1 MYYTRL
7 IDRYLLEWSQSDG
20 HKPLLLRGARQ
31 VGKSTAIRNLGER
44 FESFVEI
51 NFEKNPEYKELFV
64 KNLEVKRIVAELAA
78 IIGKAITPGK
88 TLLFLDE
95 IQECPQ
101 AIMALRFF
109 KEDLSEL
116 HVVAAGSLLEI
127 ALEDLP
133 TFGVGRLHSMFMYP
147 MTFDEFALACGQGLL
162 LEARDNADAAHP
174 LPDLLHDRLQNLMR
188 NYMMIGGMPEAVAK
202 WVETNDYLKCQE
214 IQDDI
219 IVGYEA
225 DFPKYKKKVDP
236 QLLLRVFR
244 AVAVQTTKKFNYS
257 IGEGYRTPEVQKAV
271 GLLKLAGLI
280 TPVTLTSANG
290 LPLGSEENTDFQKML
305 LLDTGLMLRLLS
317 MATGD
322 ISAIT
327 AEILTGSVSD
337 LVNKGPLAEMIAG
350 LEMLRYKSPNIRHEL
365 YYWQRMARNSQ
376 AEVDYVSSWKGL
388 VLPIEVKAKTQGKM
402 KSLWIFMNAKKL
414 DLGIR
419 CSLENFGEF
428 DYNDATATD
437 TPTRHIILCPL
448 YALSRLPN
456 LLQNYCQAD
465 IGKC

>member
-7 IDRYLLEWSQSDG
+7 IDKYLLEWSQSG
-20 HKPLLLRGARQ
+20 SHKPLLLRGARQ

-44 FESFVEI
+44 FGSFVEI
-51 NFEKNPEYKELFV
+51 NFEKNPEYKKLFE
-64 KNLEVKRIVAELAA
+64 KNLDVKRIVAELAA
-78 IIGKAITPGK
+78 IIGQAITPGK

-95 IQECPQ
+95 IQDCPQ
-101 AIMALRFF
+101 AVMALRFF
-109 KEDLSEL
+109 KEDLPEL
-116 HVVAAGSLLEI
+116 HVVAAGSLLEF

-162 LEARDNADAAHP
+162 LESRDNADVAHP

-236 QLLLRVFR
+236 QLLQRVFR
-244 AVAVQTTKKFNYS
+244 AVAVQATKKFNYS
-257 IGEGYRTPEVQKAV
+257 IGDGYRISEVQKAV

-290 LPLGSEENTDFQKML
+290 LPLGSEENTTFQKML
-305 LLDTGLMLRLLS
+305 LLDTGLMLRLLN

-322 ISAIT
+322 ISTIT
-327 AEILTGSVSD
+327 TEILTGSVSD

-350 LEMLRYKSPNIRHEL
+350 LEMLRYRSPNIRHDL
-365 YYWQRMARNSQ
+365 YYWQRMVRNSQ
-376 AEVDYVSSWKGL
+376 AEVDYVSSWKGM

-402 KSLWIFMNAKKL
+402 KSLWIFMKAKKL
-414 DLGIR
+414 GLGIR

-428 DYNDATATD
+428 DYKDASD
-437 TPTRHIILCPL
+437 FNTPIRHIILCPI

-456 LLQNYCQAD
+456 LLQNYLP
-465 IGKC
+465 G